1 MIIIARGLVSE
12 KEVLSNADGSSYS
25 HRQQTLRSLYV
36 GVPTS
41 DNDSRSR
48 PRLVDTRNDSLLLRS
63 SIREMFYTFQN
74 RVTSC
79 HAQTARVGLKV
90 PRRQH
95 GSSPSR
101 QDGACKTASTR

>member
-41 DNDSRSR
+41 DNDSR
-48 PRLVDTRNDSLLLRS
+48 TRGLALDSS
-63 SIREMFYTFQN
+63 TPATIRYFF
-74 RVTSC
+74 V
-79 HAQTARVGLKV
+79 V
-90 PRRQH
+90 PFVRCSTH
-95 GSSPSR
+95 F
-101 QDGACKTASTR
+101 KTE